1 MKKSNRLVD
10 DEYENEIVS
19 DKRQKRKFADRRKQ
33 KRIKNAL
40 RNLDVDQL
48 SEIEE
53 DFYWCQSIIY

>member
-53 DFYWCQSIIY
+53 DFY